1 MQPEIKH
8 ILKRYL
14 QIIPLVTLISG
25 VLAYTLNVFLYP
37 EGADEP
43 LKTFGSAFVFTTVF
57 TLFLVPA
64 FQILDHY
71 FPLSNVYEVALHIA
85 VQIAV
90 SIGCYF
96 LAFYIND
103 SLFHIGA
110 EMTGQDRFIN
120 FIFTMMITMIV
131 IVTFYIQ
138 MFISRN
144 REAREKAIQS
154 ELSALRAQ
162 VNPHFLFNSLNS
174 IASLVRTH
182 PDQAERV
189 TEDLAELFR
198 YSLDSSKKHMVTIQ
212 KEIEAAKTY
221 FMIEKARFGDDIQF
235 NVNREPG
242 VGGKDVPALIIQ
254 PLVENSVKHGF
265 QQTGGPFSID
275 LDVTNVN
282 GLIMIEI
289 KDTGPGFGNLDSEE
303 IFKRGTGLSN
313 IRDRLQLHYGGRAA
327 IKPEG
332 NSVKITIPSD

>member
-1 MQPEIKH
+1 MHPEIKI

-25 VLAYTLNVFLYP
+25 VLAYMLNYFLYP
-37 EGADEP
+37 EGADNP
-43 LKTFGSAFVFTTVF
+43 FKIFGSAFVFTTVF

-71 FPLSNVYEVALHIA
+71 FPLRHVYEVSLHIV
-85 VQIAV
+85 VQLAV

-96 LAFYIND
+96 LAYYIND
-103 SLFHIGA
+103 LLFHIGA
-110 EMTGQDRFIN
+110 NTTGQDRFIN
-120 FIFTMMITMIV
+120 FIFTMMIAMIV

-138 MFISRN
+138 MFINRN
-144 REAREKAIQS
+144 REAREQAIKA

-182 PDQAERV
+182 PEQAERV

-198 YSLDSSKKHMVTIQ
+198 YSLDSSKKHEVMIRQ
-212 KEIEAAKTY
+212 EIDAAKTY

-235 NVNREPG
+235 NVNGDPG
-242 VGGKDVPALIIQ
+242 VEDLEVPALILQ
-254 PLVENSVKHGF
+254 PLVENAVKHGF
-265 QQTGGPFSID
+265 QQTGGPFIID
-275 LDVTNVN
+275 LNVVNVN
-282 GLIMIEI
+282 GSIMIEI
-289 KDTGPGFGNLDSEE
+289 KDSGPGFGNTDMEE

-313 IRDRLQLHYGGRAA
+313 IRDRLQLHYGGRAS
-327 IKPEG
+327 IEPHG
-332 NSVKITIPSD
+332 NSVKITIPSE

>member
-1 MQPEIKH
+1 MHPEIKL
-8 ILKRYL
+8 IFKRYL

-25 VLAYTLNVFLYP
+25 ILAFTLNYFLYP
-37 EGADEP
+37 EGADNP
-43 LKTFGSAFVFTTVF
+43 FKTFGSAFVFTTVF

-71 FPLSNVYEVALHIA
+71 FPLRHLYEVTLHIV
-85 VQIAV
+85 VQLGF

-96 LAFYIND
+96 LAYFIND
-103 SLFHIGA
+103 LLFSIGA
-110 EMTGQDRFIN
+110 DTTGQDRFIN
-120 FIFTMMITMIV
+120 FIFAMMITMIV
-131 IVTFYIQ
+131 VVTFYIQ
-138 MFISRN
+138 MFVSRS
-144 REAREKAIQS
+144 REAREQAVKA

-198 YSLDSSKKHMVTIQ
+198 YSLDSSKKHEVTLR

-221 FMIEKARFGDDIQF
+221 FMIEKARFGDDIEF
-235 NVNREPG
+235 NINRDSNVE
-242 VGGKDVPALIIQ
+242 DQEVPALILQ
-254 PLVENSVKHGF
+254 PLVENAVKHGF

-275 LDVTNVN
+275 LDVKNVN
-282 GLIMIEI
+282 GSISIEI
-289 KDTGPGFGNLDSEE
+289 KDSGPGFGDTNKDE

-313 IRDRLQLHYGGRAA
+313 IRDRLQLHYGGRAS
-327 IKPEG
+327 IEPTG
-332 NSVKITIPSD
+332 NSVKIIIPSN